1 MIEYS
6 YDPPYNLWSG
16 NRSDTLN
23 KWKINYKGSIAT
35 ASALPEKGD
44 FKGDTYNV
52 LEDGSNYMWNG
63 NSWDKLDANVYV
75 GATSTKDG
83 IQGLVP
89 PADSSE
95 RNKFLRGDGTYKDVS
110 WSMIINKPQPPV
122 PVGAVFYFAMS
133 QAPVNY
139 LVCDGSAISRE
150 TYSDL
155 FTAIGT
161 TYGTGDG
168 TTTFNLPNLI
178 GKFAEG
184 ANSNIGDNVDAGLP
198 EIQGYQNFA
207 RYSVL
212 GSYGGALGH
221 VYKTD
226 SSGVTHLSTSGQI
239 GEYYTVEFNASK
251 SNSIYGNS
259 TTVQPPAVKLLP
271 CIRALP

>member
-63 NSWDKLDANVYV
+63 SSWDKLDANVYV

-89 PADSSE
+89 SADSSE

-110 WSMIINKPQPPV
+110 WSMVTGKPSTFPPETHTHD
-122 PVGAVFYFAMS
+122 GLE
-133 QAPVNY
+133 Y
-139 LVCDGSAISRE
+139 L
-150 TYSDL
+150 
-155 FTAIGT
+155 
-161 TYGTGDG
+161 
-168 TTTFNLPNLI
+168 
-178 GKFAEG
+178 EG
-184 ANSNIGDNVDAGLP
+184 VSSNIQEQIN
-198 EIQGYQNFA
+198 
-207 RYSVL
+207 
-212 GSYGGALGH
+212 AL
-221 VYKTD
+221 
-226 SSGVTHLSTSGQI
+226 
-239 GEYYTVEFNASK
+239 
-251 SNSIYGNS
+251 
-259 TTVQPPAVKLLP
+259 
-271 CIRALP
+271 ALRISALESEAEPSEP